1 MMKTSPIRLWPAGG
15 PKSNDCQYKFLIET
29 GPNRLR
35 PARGIPNRNW
45 SDPAPAG
52 RGAHNQRISVKF
64 IIETCLIRLRMAGG
78 PKSNDSNEIPCRP
91 GRPCRPGHPGR
102 QGWPVVPGGEHR
114 SGGCHWPLPDVSILL
129 LGAPFVTLPA
139 LPKCYFLRP
148 SCGRYSL

>member
-1 MMKTSPIRLWPAGG
+1 MKSIMKTSPIRLWPARG

-35 PARGIPNRNW
+35 PARGIPNRNG

-64 IIETCLIRLRMAGG
+64 IIEMCLIRLRMAGG
-78 PKSNDSNEIPCRP
+78 PKSKDSNEIP
-91 GRPCRPGHPGR
+91 GRPGR

-139 LPKCYFLRP
+139 LHRCYFLRP